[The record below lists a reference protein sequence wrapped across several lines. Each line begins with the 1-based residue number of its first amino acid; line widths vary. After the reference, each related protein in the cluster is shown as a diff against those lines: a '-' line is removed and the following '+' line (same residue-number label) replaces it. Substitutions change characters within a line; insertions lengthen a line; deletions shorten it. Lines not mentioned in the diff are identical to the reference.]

1 MGADHRT
8 ANATVGEHDAK
19 AVTASV
25 STIIEVTRGLYVG
38 GLGDVAVRMA
48 DGTSVTFSNVANG
61 TLLPI
66 QVDKVLSTGTTA
78 TLILALY

>member
-1 MGADHRT
+1 MGAAHRT
-8 ANATVGEHDAK
+8 ADATVGAHDARV
-19 AVTASV
+19 VTPSDATV
-25 STIIEVTRGLYVG
+25 FNVTRGLYVG

-61 TLLPI
+61 TLLPL
-66 QVDKVLSTGTTA
+66 QVDQVLSTGTTA

>member
-1 MGADHRT
+1 MGAAHRT
-8 ANATVGEHDAK
+8 ANATVGAHDAK
-19 AVTASV
+19 AVTASD